1 MVINYDDM
9 KKSIAAALAA
19 ARREQKNNTKITS
32 KKKSNNTVSPASKT
46 TKTKKTLNA
55 KAKTG
60 GSINKKTPF
69 SQSKSS
75 AMNQSISSSFKKAR
89 AEGRDA
95 YPNTSKSTVDFHY
108 DNLFAPK
115 IDRAA
120 ERESIRKALR
130 TPQTNENPEFNR
142 QNVINELNAKA
153 IMMSNFLTG
162 SKGLSGWMRYK
173 VITDDELKTYAN
185 LEGKAKDEYLNML
198 DPILDKRMADAV
210 GENVQNLDNTAKK
223 NVLTTLMGFGAGYD
237 ESMKGFEQVV
247 RGAFGDEKP
256 VQRSILGEVQKQVA
270 PTLEGGAK
278 FANDFGYSGGM
289 MIPAIT
295 VGVATGGA
303 GAAPIVANAVGAG
316 VTGVASA
323 GSTYGN
329 TVEEGYTPDQ
339 ARVYGLING
348 ALEGG
353 LQFAFGG
360 IKDLSSG
367 DILKTVSK
375 NLGKKLVSS
384 PVFVQKVASMEE
396 SVGYGFT
403 EDWLKGVIDSF
414 VRNSVLGENNDTNP
428 FTWDK
433 LYQGIIGAVVNVR

>member
-1 MVINYDDM
+1 MAINYNDM
-9 KKSIAAALAA
+9 QKSIAAALAA
-19 ARREQKNNTKITS
+19 ARREQKNNTKTTS
-32 KKKSNNTVSPASKT
+32 KKKSSDTVSPASKT
-46 TKTKKTLNA
+46 TKKKKTLNA

-60 GSINKKTPF
+60 GSISKKTPF

-75 AMNQSISSSFKKAR
+75 AMNQSISSSFEKAR

-95 YPNTSKSTVDFHY
+95 YPNTSKSTVDFHIK
-108 DNLFAPK
+108 NFFAPK

-120 ERESIRKALR
+120 ERESIGKALK
-130 TPQTNENPEFNR
+130 TPQTTPEYDRKTVLNSIYSTMPGFWAIGSE
-142 QNVINELNAKA
+142 QVSANAKYVFA
-153 IMMSNFLTG
+153 
-162 SKGLSGWMRYK
+162 
-173 VITDDELKTYAN
+173 TDDELKQYARLKGKEQRDYLKKLN
-185 LEGKAKDEYLNML
+185 PILEKRLGDEYALYLQSIDDPASKNIATTAAGFVAGL
-198 DPILDKRMADAV
+198 DEAIKGFKQV
-210 GENVQNLDNTAKK
+210 GR
-223 NVLTTLMGFGAGYD
+223 GIIGD
-237 ESMKGFEQVV
+237 ESVV
-247 RGAFGDEKP
+247 PRTAM
-256 VQRSILGEVQKQVA
+256 GEAQQQIA

-278 FANDFGYSGGM
+278 TANDIAFDGGM
-289 MIPAIT
+289 MVPAVT
-295 VGVATGGA
+295 VGIATGGA
-303 GAAPIVANAVGAG
+303 GAAPVVANAVGAG